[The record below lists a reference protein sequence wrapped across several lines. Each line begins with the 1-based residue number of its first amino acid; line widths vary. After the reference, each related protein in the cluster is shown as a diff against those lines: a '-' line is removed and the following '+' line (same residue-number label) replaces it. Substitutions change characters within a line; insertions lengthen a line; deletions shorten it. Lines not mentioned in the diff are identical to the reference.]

1 MIRIFA
7 GEWLRDLGIPWDSP
21 EQGLVQTDKLLKVK
35 GDYRQPQE
43 RKYRFDKDELPQ
55 LEDRLHYCA
64 AHLIDH

>member
-35 GDYRQPQE
+35 TIIASHKSASTASTKTNCRNSKTGCIIVRPT
-43 RKYRFDKDELPQ
+43 
-55 LEDRLHYCA
+55 
-64 AHLIDH
+64 